1 MSSPDRKYI
10 VVENSG
16 MVGERDMVVTRDYRA
31 AVEWLEKAYTAEE
44 RDRFS
49 PNCLF
54 PDICVEVDGERSY
67 EL

>member
-1 MSSPDRKYI
+1 MSAAVRKYI

-16 MVGERDMVVTRDYRA
+16 MVGERDMVVTNDYRSAVNWLERAYSEDERDY
-31 AVEWLEKAYTAEE
+31 T
-44 RDRFS
+44 S

-54 PDICVEVDGERSY
+54 PDICVEIDGERSY